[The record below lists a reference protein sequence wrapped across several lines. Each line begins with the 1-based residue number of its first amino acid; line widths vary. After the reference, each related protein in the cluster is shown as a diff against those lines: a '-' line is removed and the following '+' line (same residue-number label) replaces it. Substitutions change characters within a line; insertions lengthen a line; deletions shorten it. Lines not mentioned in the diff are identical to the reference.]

1 MESKDI
7 HSAFPKFISFTVT
20 NACNLRCKMC
30 GQWSEEGYIR
40 NRTVD
45 ARQRMTLED
54 WKRLVDEIAQ
64 HKIRFILVRG
74 GEPFLF
80 KGIIE
85 LLQYIHARGIFLS
98 VDTNGT
104 FLDRFAEHLST
115 ISRMHIT
122 FSIDGPE
129 EVHDQVRNEQGSFRK
144 IKRNIELLAELEKKN
159 GNTISKSICFTI
171 SRYNYGSLGAMADV
185 ARSLSIP
192 SVNIVPYYYF
202 SEEVGAKYE
211 TELREDF
218 QCPAF
223 SWRGFHHEESGVEF
237 ERFKG
242 ELRRYRASLGDVVDF
257 PYLPLT
263 EDEYKIWF
271 QDQTTTVRSAS
282 CMNVENLIDIQPS
295 GEANFCVDFP
305 DYSIG
310 NVKHA
315 SIDELWN
322 SPRAQQFREYRRKKS
337 LSVCHRCGAK
347 YISEIKE

>member
-1 MESKDI
+1 MKPEDI

-20 NACNLRCKMC
+20 NSCNLRCRMC
-30 GQWSEEGYIR
+30 GQWSDEGYIR
-40 NRTVD
+40 RRTID
-45 ARQRMTLED
+45 TRQRMTLND
-54 WKRLVDEIAQ
+54 WKKLVDEIT
-64 HKIRFILVRG
+64 HHNIRFVLVRG

-85 LLQYIHARGIFLS
+85 LLKYIHAKGISLS

-104 FLDRFAEHLST
+104 FLDRFAAELSH
-115 ISRMHIT
+115 ISNMHIT
-122 FSIDGPE
+122 FSVDGTE
-129 EVHDQVRNEQGSFRK
+129 DIHDEVRNEKGSFQR
-144 IKRNIELLAELEKKN
+144 IKKNIALLNELEKKC
-159 GNTISKSICFTI
+159 GNRISKSICFTI
-171 SRYNYGSLGAMADV
+171 SRYNYESLGAMADV

-192 SVNIVPYYYF
+192 SVNIVPYCYF
-202 SEEVGAKYE
+202 SEEVGALYE
-211 TELREDF
+211 KELVENF
-218 QCPAF
+218 QCVPF

-242 ELRRYRASLGDVVDF
+242 ELRRYRASLGDVFDF

-271 QDQTTTVRSAS
+271 QDQTTKVRSAS

-310 NVKHA
+310 NVKEQ
-315 SIDELWN
+315 SIHEVWN
-322 SPRAQQFREYRRKKS
+322 GPRAQRFREFRHHKP